1 MINLNSYLDVARDR
15 LMCLVEENARRYGV
29 GNRTM
34 RKQFSIALLFKLCEV
49 DEALKTKLDA
59 ERNRMARDGCS
70 ALQSAKGETVA
81 EQADNNVAGLALD
94 LFVMVVGWLRHEG
107 FRDAERVIK
116 SYLDAPERPRRA
128 QCEDK
133 RK

>member
-1 MINLNSYLDVARDR
+1 MINLNSYLGVAHGR
-15 LMCLVEENARRYGV
+15 LMCLMEENASRC
-29 GNRTM
+29 NIEHRTM

-59 ERNRMARDGCS
+59 ERKRMGQDGGGAS
-70 ALQSAKGETVA
+70 PSPEDEAAS
-81 EQADNNVAGLALD
+81 EQIGNDVAGLAAE

-107 FRDAERVIK
+107 FRDVERVIK

-128 QCEDK
+128 QGEEK